1 MIGRM
6 TTSIRRGVGSGG
18 IGKRRAGR
26 ARGDEVAV
34 LTGEGAAPRG
44 SKGDQGA
51 RGPKGDIGPAGRTG
65 ERGTQGTPGLPGK
78 TGSPGAVSDRE
89 PLDRQ
94 AVFVR
99 LMGHFDGLYDQLHIQ
114 VERMSE
120 MQQELRDVHAEMDR
134 LRAQFKDFS
143 DD

>member
-1 MIGRM
+1 M
-6 TTSIRRGVGSGG
+6 TTSVRRGVGSGG

-26 ARGDEVAV
+26 ARGAATSALDE
-34 LTGEGAAPRG
+34 TGSPPG
-44 SKGDQGA
+44 SKGDQGE
-51 RGPKGDIGPAGRTG
+51 RGPKGEAGPVGRTG
-65 ERGTQGTPGLPGK
+65 HRGTQGK
-78 TGSPGAVSDRE
+78 TGSAGAAPTPE

-120 MQQELRDVHAEMDR
+120 MQRELRDVHAEMDR
-134 LRAQFKDFS
+134 LREQFKEFS
-143 DD
+143 DN

>member
-1 MIGRM
+1 MA
-6 TTSIRRGVGSGG
+6 TLGVEG
-18 IGKRRAGR
+18 
-26 ARGDEVAV
+26 VA
-34 LTGEGAAPRG
+34 PKG

-65 ERGTQGTPGLPGK
+65 QRGTQGTQGLPGK
-78 TGSPGAVSDRE
+78 AGSPGAVSARE

-134 LRAQFKDFS
+134 LRAQFKHFS
-143 DD
+143 DA